1 MSSFY
6 TVCLDLENLNSMAD
20 MDTSLDISMSL
31 PDQEDFMD
39 YYIRMEQLLQVERDI
54 LQATLKAQEE
64 EDEIAYYA
72 KMCEVNELN
81 PLS

>member
-1 MSSFY
+1 MSSLY

-31 PDQEDFMD
+31 PDEEDFMD
-39 YYIRMEQLLQVERDI
+39 YYIRMEQVLQIERDI

-64 EDEIAYYA
+64 EDIIAYYA
-72 KMCEVNELN
+72 KMCEENELN